1 MKTLSAIFDAE
12 QDAKRAQDRLYHLG
26 IGEADVR
33 VVGRSAGASAQ
44 PEEHH
49 GMWESIKEFFMFDQ
63 DKHVYSEGVR
73 RGGYLL
79 TARVDDGEI
88 DAATQALQESGP
100 VDLDTRTTEWQ
111 AEGWQP
117 HRDAT
122 TYGTQGN
129 LAYPTQSD
137 LTLGAQGGAQSAGNQ
152 IEDTEDV
159 RTQLGAD
166 SGTQGGEAYRTRS
179 DSASSGTLR
188 DGTSEEAIPVINES
202 LKVGK
207 REVNRGTVRV
217 SSRIVEEPVH
227 EEVRLRED
235 RVEVERR
242 PVIGEGRTANAMA
255 DGALQN
261 RTIEV
266 SEMAEEAV
274 VAKEARVTEEVVV
287 KKFQGERTQ
296 GVDDTVRHT
305 EVQVDDGRT
314 GESKSQTRT
323 SPEQRTEQRTD
334 R

>member
-1 MKTLSAIFDAE
+1 LAHRQA
-12 QDAKRAQDRLYHLG
+12 A
-26 IGEADVR
+26 VR
-33 VVGRSAGASAQ
+33 S
-44 PEEHH
+44 
-49 GMWESIKEFFMFDQ
+49 
-63 DKHVYSEGVR
+63 
-73 RGGYLL
+73 
-79 TARVDDGEI
+79 
-88 DAATQALQESGP
+88 ATQALHESGP
-100 VDLDTRTTEWQ
+100 VDLDNRTSEWQ

-117 HRDAT
+117 HPDAEA
-122 TYGTQGN
+122 YGTQSAMALG
-129 LAYPTQSD
+129 TQSD
-137 LTLGAQGGAQSAGNQ
+137 RTLAGQSGAQSSGSQ
-152 IEDTEDV
+152 IENSEDI
-159 RTQLGAD
+159 RTQIGAD
-166 SGTQGGEAYRTRS
+166 STTQGAEAYRTQS
-179 DSASSGTLR
+179 DSASYGTQR
-188 DGTSEEAIPVINES
+188 DATSEQAIPVINEA

-242 PVIGEGRTANAMA
+242 PVNTEGRTANAIG
-255 DGALQN
+255 DGALQD

-314 GESKSQTRT
+314 GESESRTRT
-323 SPEQRTEQRTD
+323 SPEQRAEQRTD
-334 R
+334 H